1 MSIQQAAVELT
12 QPLTY
17 ASPSQVHE
25 LMARVRKEQPVC
37 YVEPE
42 GYDPVWIVT
51 RAEDIRYVESNPE
64 LFLAGPRSTI
74 GPRYEEDQAEAVGEL
89 ATLVQMDG
97 DTHRKHRLITQA
109 WFMPKQLK
117 SIEGFVAECAKN
129 FVDLMESKAPACDF
143 AADIAYWY
151 PMRVIMTLFGV
162 PEKDDKLILNLSQQ
176 LLGYADED
184 IEGNSEMEVIMKFYE
199 FFAPIIE
206 QCRANPD
213 DTLASVI
220 ANAEVDGELIGV
232 EAVLGYYLVI
242 CTAGHDTT
250 SYSTAGGLH
259 ALIQHPEQL
268 QMLKDSPDLIPSA
281 VDEMIRWVSP
291 VKHFGR
297 TAAEDVE
304 VGGQKI
310 AKGESLMLL
319 FESGARDENAM
330 ENPEIFDITRN
341 NSRNMAFGFGA
352 HSCLGRYLAK
362 MEMEAF
368 FRELLP
374 RLKHIELDGDPT
386 YMASN
391 MVTGAKT
398 LPVRFEF
405 N

>member
-1 MSIQQAAVELT
+1 MSIQRAATELT
-12 QPLTY
+12 NPLAY
-17 ASPSQVHE
+17 ASPSQIRE
-25 LMARVRKEQPVC
+25 LMARVRREQPVC
-37 YVEPE
+37 YVEPDGFE
-42 GYDPVWIVT
+42 PVWLVSK
-51 RAEDIRYVESNPE
+51 AEDIRYVESNPK

-74 GPRYEEDQAEAVGEL
+74 APISEGDQVEAVGEG

-97 DTHRKHRLITQA
+97 DTHRKHRQITQA

-117 SIEGFVAECAKN
+117 SIESFVAECAKN
-129 FVDLMESKAPACDF
+129 FVDLMATKAPACDF
-143 AADIAYWY
+143 AMDIAYWY

-162 PEKDDKLILNLSQQ
+162 LEKDDKMIVELSQQ
-176 LLGYADED
+176 LLGYADDD
-184 IEGNSEMEVIMKFYE
+184 IEGSSGMEAVLKFYE
-199 FFAPIIE
+199 YFAPLIE
-206 QCRANPD
+206 ECRANPSD
-213 DTLASVI
+213 SLASVI
-220 ANAEVDGELIGV
+220 ANAEIDGEPIGLV
-232 EAVLGYYLVI
+232 SVLGYFLII
-242 CTAGHDTT
+242 CTAVHVTT
-250 SYSTAGGLH
+250 SFSTAGGLH
-259 ALIQHPEQL
+259 ALIEHPEQM
-268 QMLKDSPDLIPSA
+268 QMLKDNPDLIPGA

-297 TAAEDVE
+297 TATEDVE

-310 AKGESLMLL
+310 ANGESLMIL
-319 FESGARDENAM
+319 FASGARDESSM
-330 ENPEIFDITRN
+330 ENPEQFDITRN

-374 RLKHIELDGDPT
+374 RLKTIELDGEPT

-391 MVTGAKT
+391 MVTGPKT

>member
-1 MSIQQAAVELT
+1 MSIQQAAAELT
-12 QPLTY
+12 NPLAY
-17 ASPSQVHE
+17 ASPSQLHD
-25 LMARVRKEQPVC
+25 LMARLRKEKPVC
-37 YVEPE
+37 HVSPE
-42 GYDPVWIVT
+42 GYDPVWLVT
-51 RAEDIRYVESNPE
+51 RADDIRYVEKNPQ
-64 LFLAGPRSTI
+64 LFLAGPRTTI
-74 GPRYEEDQAEAVGEL
+74 GPRSEDNQVDAVGEG

-97 DTHRKHRLITQA
+97 DTHHKHRQITQA

-117 SIEGFVAECAKN
+117 LIEGFVADCAKN

-143 AADIAYWY
+143 AADVAYWY

-162 PEKDDKLILNLSQQ
+162 PEKDDKLIVDLSQQ

-184 IEGNSEMEVIMKFYE
+184 VEGNSGMQAILKFYE
-199 FFAPIIE
+199 YFAPIIE
-206 QCRANPD
+206 RCRANPD
-213 DTLASVI
+213 DSLASVI
-220 ANAEVDGELIGV
+220 ANAEIDGEQISM
-232 EAVLGYYLVI
+232 ESVLGYYLII

-259 ALIQHPEQL
+259 ALIQHPQQL
-268 QMLKDSPDLIPSA
+268 QMLKENPDLIPSA
-281 VDEMIRWVSP
+281 VEEMIRWVSP
-291 VKHFGR
+291 VKHFAR

-319 FESGARDENAM
+319 FESGARDENNM
-330 ENPEIFDITRN
+330 DSPEKFDITRKN
-341 NSRNMAFGFGA
+341 ERNIAFGFGA

-374 RLKHIELDGDPT
+374 RLKSIELDGELK

-391 MVTGAKT
+391 MVTGPKEM
-398 LPVRFEF
+398 PVRFEF
-405 N
+405 Q